1 MTNQKILPRE
11 ARTILAVM
19 AQKGGVGKSSLCRAL
34 AVAAIKADL
43 IVHIADLNEKQ
54 QTCYE
59 WAYRRRALGVT
70 PEVPVDVYAGPNQ
83 AMLGAG
89 AVDLL
94 IIDAPGETNP
104 NFLEIARVADGIIQ
118 PTRARLD
125 DINPAI
131 RLFHELVKAGIAS
144 EKLALVFNGIASAA
158 SERDMRAYVEQAGYA
173 VLDGYIEQM
182 ESYGRAMDAGKSLI
196 ETPLPHLN
204 LAARRVCDEVMSKVK
219 MMPKPG
225 PGFTVRLKP
234 AKAG

>member
-1 MTNQKILPRE
+1 MTNQNPVPRE
-11 ARTILAVM
+11 ARVVLAVM

-34 AVAAIKADL
+34 AVAAIKSDL
-43 IVHIADLNEKQ
+43 TVHIADLNEKQ

-59 WAYRRRALGVT
+59 WAYRRRTLGVT
-70 PEVPVDVYAGPNQ
+70 PDVPVDVYAGPHQ

-104 NFLEIARVADGIIQ
+104 NFLEIAKVADGIIQ

-131 RLFHELVKAGIAS
+131 RLFHELVKAGIPR
-144 EKLALVFNGIASAA
+144 EKLALVFNGIASLA

-173 VLDGYIEQM
+173 VLDGSIEQM
-182 ESYGRAMDAGKSLI
+182 ETYGRAMDAGKSFI
-196 ETPLPHLN
+196 ETQLPHLN
-204 LAARRVCDEVMSKVK
+204 LAARRVCDEVMAKVK
-219 MMPKPG
+219 MMPPPG
-225 PGFTVRLKP
+225 AGFRIRVKL